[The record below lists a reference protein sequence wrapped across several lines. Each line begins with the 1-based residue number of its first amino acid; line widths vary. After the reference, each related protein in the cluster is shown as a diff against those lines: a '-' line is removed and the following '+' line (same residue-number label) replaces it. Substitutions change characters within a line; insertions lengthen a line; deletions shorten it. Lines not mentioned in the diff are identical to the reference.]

1 MINISVYKKC
11 YSKSKNCFDCNEK
24 KDNQEII
31 ESFNYMKN
39 KHLPYTS
46 NYIDLIIRDNYYIF
60 VSEKYGNSLDSL
72 LKNKHTFSIPQAIKI
87 TYQLLKCI
95 THLEKEN
102 IYLRYLT
109 PKSIEIDDK
118 DNIRVNDY
126 LQDKIFHNKE
136 MKLVNII
143 KYLPPELIFY
153 NENEQVASSVI
164 FSIGIILLELLC
176 DNNKV
181 SSYNNLLNFFDSNEY
196 INSYMDLLRK
206 YHNDSFINK
215 KTSDDLINYKNEN
228 KEQLL
233 EYFLN
238 GEMLIEKDKDLLDF
252 IHECLVVNCGKRKNA
267 SQLIQHPLF
276 KKNNVDDYKWNYTI
290 LPIDKERLISKE
302 KEIIDIESYL
312 KTPSSKD
319 NYEILTHIC
328 SIDIVEY
335 LYRMQYIEYFPLII
349 PIPESL
355 TISDDNNENDFTIE
369 EVKQV
374 ELSFPN
380 DYKNPLNFYTQYM
393 ISEENQKVLD
403 KGIQSYFRLKLLLGN
418 YLYQLSSSN
427 EELLLE
433 IKKRECLPS
442 SLRLI
447 AYCYLLGIDYFNDRD
462 NLSLISS
469 FKLNNYIK
477 DNTVNKI
484 LNALF
489 INNKNLF
496 FIPEM
501 ELFASSVYYSL
512 SQCDEEI
519 TYMLMEKIIT
529 KLYIQLSNEKDR
541 TYRDLKFNH
550 LIIERM
556 LLYQDPKYY
565 IYLSNEN
572 VFKESFLTKS
582 ILSLFS
588 INFKGESLLKIIDAF
603 LINNLNL
610 FYIIITEIL
619 LMYEKAFSILKQ
631 KDIYARFD
639 TLFDQI
645 DIDRLLSNSIT
656 IYKKTPQSFL
666 PIYHEYNEE
675 AIAELAQNEFFK
687 NRWWDMRNFYTDD
700 IKAPVIVIDD
710 IIKYYN
716 SVLFVDIRKENKRI
730 KVKQSIDFYEGVK
743 ANVDDDDEKYAVSLE
758 KINQNKDKIIVLL
771 GDKDTVYKDIIIILS
786 NQNIKNVCVLQGG
799 IDIIQLDEPSLLQ

>member
-11 YSKSKNCFDCNEK
+11 YPKSKNCFDCNEC
-24 KDNQEII
+24 KDNQQII

-39 KHLPYTS
+39 KHLPYTT
-46 NYIDLIIRDNYYIF
+46 NYIDFIIRDNYYIF

-72 LKNKHTFSIPQAIKI
+72 LKNNPSFSISQAIKI
-87 TYQLLKCI
+87 TYQLLRCI

-118 DNIRVNDY
+118 DNIKVNDY
-126 LQDKIFHNKE
+126 LVDKIFHNKE
-136 MKLVNII
+136 INLVNNI
-143 KYLPPELIFY
+143 KYLAPELIFY
-153 NENEQVASSVI
+153 KENEQVASSVI
-164 FSIGIILLELLC
+164 FSIGIIILELLC
-176 DNNKV
+176 DKHKF
-181 SSYNNLLNFFDSNEY
+181 STYNTLIDFFDSNDY
-196 INSYMDLLRK
+196 INSYLDLLKK

-215 KTSDDLINYKNEN
+215 KVMNDSIDYKTDN
-228 KEQLL
+228 KALL
-233 EYFLN
+233 FEYFLN
-238 GEMLIEKDKDLLDF
+238 GEMLIEKDNDLVDF
-252 IHECLVVNCGKRKNA
+252 IYECLVVNCDKRKTA
-267 SQLIQHPLF
+267 SQLIQHPFF
-276 KKNNVDDYKWNYTI
+276 KTNNIDDVKWNFTI
-290 LPIDKERLISKE
+290 LPIDKERLIAKE
-302 KEIIDIESYL
+302 KGVINVSYL
-312 KTPSSKD
+312 KKPSSKD
-319 NYEILTHIC
+319 NYEILTNIC
-328 SIDIVEY
+328 SIDIVDY
-335 LYRMQYIEYFPLII
+335 LYRLQCIEYFPLINS
-349 PIPESL
+349 IPELL
-355 TISDDNNENDFTIE
+355 TICNDKQEQDCIIE
-369 EVKQV
+369 RVTKID
-374 ELSFPN
+374 LSFPN
-380 DYKNPLNFYTQYM
+380 DYNNPIDFFTQYM
-393 ISEENQKVLD
+393 ISEDNQKVYD
-403 KGIQSYFRLKLLLGN
+403 KEIQSYFKLKLLLGN

-433 IKKRECLPS
+433 IKKKECLPS

-447 AYCYLLGIDYFNDRD
+447 TYCYLLGIDYYNDRD

-496 FIPEM
+496 FISGM
-501 ELFASSVYYSL
+501 ELLASSVYYSL
-512 SQCDEEI
+512 SQYDEEI
-519 TYMLMEKIIT
+519 SYMLMEKIIT

-572 VFKESFLTKS
+572 VFKEPFLKQT

-588 INFKGESLLKIIDAF
+588 INFKGENLLKIIDAI

-610 FYIIITEIL
+610 FYIIITNIF
-619 LMYEKAFSILKQ
+619 LMYKMSFTIQKQ

-645 DIDRLLSNSIT
+645 DIDRLLSNSIS

-716 SVLFVDIRKENKRI
+716 EILFVDIRKENKTK
-730 KVKQSIDFYEGVK
+730 KVKQSIDFYEGMNSN
-743 ANVDDDDEKYAVSLE
+743 ADDDEEKYSVALE

-771 GDKDTVYKDIIIILS
+771 GDKDSVYKDIIIILS